1 MALIKK
7 QLIITN
13 GAFLIRGRILINWQV
28 QNESLR
34 RKRNSCAQE
43 VSETSQRN

>member
-1 MALIKK
+1 MALIKT
-7 QLIITN
+7 QMIITN

-28 QNESLR
+28 QDESLR
-34 RKRNSCAQE
+34 RNGNSCAQE